1 MKNNKVYIFAIV
13 VSILLPFIN
22 ENIWNYD
29 GINFFINYIILFV
42 VALIPCLL
50 IAYLR
55 DKL

>member
-29 GINFFINYIILFV
+29 GIDFFINYIILFML
-42 VALIPCLL
+42 ALIPCLWA
-50 IAYLR
+50 AYLI

>member
-1 MKNNKVYIFAIV
+1 MKKYIFAIV

-29 GINFFINYIILFV
+29 GINFFINYIILFI

-50 IAYLR
+50 IAYIS

>member
-29 GINFFINYIILFV
+29 GIDFFTNYIILFML
-42 VALIPCLL
+42 ALIPCLWA
-50 IAYLR
+50 AYLR

>member
-1 MKNNKVYIFAIV
+1 MKNYKDYILAIV

-42 VALIPCLL
+42 VASIPCLL
-50 IAYLR
+50 IAYVR
-55 DKL
+55 NKL

>member
-1 MKNNKVYIFAIV
+1 MKNNKAYIFAIV
-13 VSILLPFIN
+13 VSMLLPFIN

-29 GINFFINYIILFV
+29 GINFLINYIILFI